1 MERFKLIAAAHL
13 FLLHDNR
20 ILLSRRFQTG
30 YEDGNYSVPAGH
42 LDGNESITRC
52 MIREAKEEV
61 GIILRSEELKV
72 VHVMHRMTSNGE
84 AMNFFVT
91 ATRWEGDP
99 VIGEPHKCDDIRWFP
114 LEDLPSNMVPYVRA
128 AIEYFQAGSVYSEFD
143 WQEYP

>member
-13 FLLHDNR
+13 FMLKDDQ

-52 MIREAKEEV
+52 MIREAQEEI
-61 GIILRSEELKV
+61 GIEVNANALEV

-84 AMNFFVT
+84 AMNFFLT
-91 ATRWEGDP
+91 ATRWEGVP
-99 VIGEPHKCDDIRWFP
+99 VVGEPHKCDDIRWFP
-114 LEDLPSNMVPYVRA
+114 LDQLPPNMVPYVRA
-128 AIEYFQAGSVYSEFD
+128 AIEYFQAGTLYSEFD
-143 WQEYP
+143 WHE